1 MNNIKKIA
9 IVGHFTGENSFG
21 ISKPYLFFWQQF
33 GEVSLIS
40 PFETHV
46 RDIDL
51 LVMPGGQDVDPYR
64 YLSSE
69 EDTHIYTGSPCMQKE
84 RFDRFLLPKYIEVKT
99 PIFGICRGHQSLAVH
114 FGAKLVQHMYHETN
128 PSNDGVKT
136 MHKVETYDFIKHT
149 IPTMHDYNDL
159 NFDVNSRHHQI
170 VKNCPENATV
180 IGRYEGKEKEHWEE
194 GCIEAL
200 SYFPDYPAHTVQW
213 HPEDKRDDFSIR
225 LINHLLNLN
234 NE

>member
-21 ISKPYLFFWQQF
+21 ISKPYLFFWQRF

-40 PFETHV
+40 PFEKHV
-46 RDIDL
+46 RDVDL

-64 YLSSE
+64 YLTPE
-69 EDTHIYTGSPCMQKE
+69 DDTHLYVGTPCMQKE
-84 RFDRFLLPKYIEVKT
+84 RFDRFLLPKYIEAKI

-114 FGAKLVQHMYHETN
+114 FNAKLTQHMYHETN
-128 PSNDGVKT
+128 PSNDGAKT
-136 MHKVETYDFIKHT
+136 MHKVETYDFIKHI

-159 NFDVNSRHHQI
+159 NFDVNSRHHQ
-170 VKNCPENATV
+170 VVMNCPQNATV
-180 IGRYEGKEKEHWEE
+180 IGRYNGKEKKHWEE
-194 GCIEAL
+194 GDIEAL
-200 SYFPDYPAHTVQW
+200 TYFPNYPAHSVQW
-213 HPEDKRDDFSIR
+213 HPEDKQDDFSIR

>member
-1 MNNIKKIA
+1 MNKIKKIC

-40 PFETHV
+40 PFEKHV
-46 RDIDL
+46 RDVDL

-64 YLSSE
+64 YLSPE
-69 EDTHIYTGSPCMQKE
+69 EDTHIFTGSPCMQKE
-84 RFDRFLLPKYIEVKT
+84 RFDRFLLPKYIEANI

-128 PSNDGVKT
+128 PSNDGAKT

-149 IPTMHDYNDL
+149 ISTMHDYNDL
-159 NFDVNSRHHQI
+159 NFDVNSRHHQ
-170 VKNCPENATV
+170 VVMNCPENATV
-180 IGRYEGKEKEHWEE
+180 IGRYNGKEKQHWEE
-194 GCIEAL
+194 GDIEAL
-200 SYFPDYPAHTVQW
+200 TYFPNYPAHTVQW